1 MEKTKEEGVVML
13 QVQGAMGEIKK
24 LILPTDD
31 VNDTVDRAE
40 QIKEAYGYGD
50 FKLLGTII
58 HRGKIL
64 K

>member
-13 QVQGAMGEIKK
+13 QVQGAMGEIQK

>member
-1 MEKTKEEGVVML
+1 MKKEKEEGVVML
-13 QVQGAMGEIKK
+13 NVQGAMGEIKK
-24 LILPTDD
+24 LILPTND
-31 VNDTVDRAE
+31 VNDTIERAE
-40 QIKEAYGYGD
+40 EIKEAYGYGD